1 MVSRACGFGSTT
13 SRASRETVNSTTGV
27 KMSPEA
33 SAVHY
38 TIDPTNSRVT
48 VRAFAAGLLSGFGHN
63 PVIAFRD
70 FSGEVSFAPD
80 DITKSSV
87 GITIRAGSFEVQ
99 NDVSEKDRREILRTM
114 NDQVLEVGRF
124 PDIAFESRQVS
135 GMPLG
140 ESLYVVKIEADLF
153 LHGVTRRQT
162 VSVNVVPA
170 EDKLRAYGEFSI
182 KQSDF
187 KIKLVSVAGGAL
199 KVKDEL
205 KISFDVT
212 AKKDS

>member
-1 MVSRACGFGSTT
+1 MS
-13 SRASRETVNSTTGV
+13 STTGV

-38 TIDPTNSRVT
+38 RIDATSSRFT

-70 FSGEVSFAPD
+70 FSGEVNFAPE
-80 DITKSSV
+80 DIAKSSV
-87 GITIRAGSFEVQ
+87 GIAIKAGSFEVQ
-99 NDVSEKDRREILRTM
+99 SDVSEKDRREIMRAM
-114 NDQVLEVGRF
+114 NEQVLEVSRF

-135 GMPLG
+135 GMQIG
-140 ESLYVVKIEADLF
+140 ESLYVLKIEGDLF
-153 LHGVTRRQT
+153 LHGVTRRQS
-162 VSVNVVPA
+162 VSANVVPTD
-170 EDKLRAYGEFSI
+170 DKLRAYGEFSVQ
-182 KQSDF
+182 QSDF

-205 KISFDVT
+205 KISFDVN

>member
-1 MVSRACGFGSTT
+1 
-13 SRASRETVNSTTGV
+13 
-27 KMSPEA
+27 MSPEA
-33 SAVHY
+33 SALHY
-38 TIDPTNSRVT
+38 TIDPTSSRFT
-48 VRAFAAGLLSGFGHN
+48 VRAFAAGLLSGLGHN

-70 FSGEVSFAPD
+70 FSGEVNFVSG

-87 GITIRAGSFEVQ
+87 GITIKAASFEVR
-99 NDVSEKDRREILRTM
+99 NDVSEKDRREMTRTM

-124 PDIAFESRQVS
+124 SDIAFESRQVS
-135 GMPLG
+135 GMQLG
-140 ESLYVVKIEADLF
+140 ESLYVLKIEGDLF

-162 VSVNVVPA
+162 VSVNLVPTD
-170 EDKLRAYGEFSI
+170 DKLRAYGEFSI

-205 KISFDVT
+205 RISFDVN

>member
-1 MVSRACGFGSTT
+1 MS
-13 SRASRETVNSTTGV
+13 STTGV

-38 TIDPTNSRVT
+38 TIDPTSSHFT

-70 FSGEVSFAPD
+70 FSGEVNFASG
-80 DITKSSV
+80 DIAKSSV
-87 GITIRAGSFEVQ
+87 GITIKAASFEVQ
-99 NDVSEKDRREILRTM
+99 NDVSEKDRREIIRTM

-124 PDIAFESRQVS
+124 SDLAFESRQVS
-135 GMPLG
+135 GMQLG
-140 ESLYVVKIEADLF
+140 ESLYILKIEGDLF

-162 VSVNVVPA
+162 VSVNVVPTD
-170 EDKLRAYGEFSI
+170 DKLRAYGEFSI

-205 KISFDVT
+205 RISFDVN
-212 AKKDS
+212 AKKD